1 MKITDIYINGVE
13 DSIGYACDDLVCSW
27 KVIDT
32 VSRKQTYAKI
42 EVSKTEDFEDVIFMR
57 E

>member
-1 MKITDIYINGVE
+1 MKKNKEESDMKITDICINGVE

-32 VSRKQTYAKI
+32 VSRKQTYAK
-42 EVSKTEDFEDVIFMR
+42 
-57 E
+57 